1 MIINI
6 SISSN
11 LKVSD
16 LVLSL
21 HKKAGSKKNT
31 LGEYLKVLSVVKDKG
46 WVLDIELIDQVFA
59 HTYRSLFPDARHS
72 IYRIT
77 DLDREWPKLKLLT
90 KIKGQVALD
99 LLDDFAKYPSFGLDE
114 QAIKRK
120 IQYSKEE

>member
-6 SISSN
+6 SISSTVT
-11 LKVSD
+11 VSD

-31 LGEYLKVLSVVKDKG
+31 LGEYLKVLSVVKDKQ
-46 WVLDIELIDQVFA
+46 WRLDIELQDPAFA
-59 HTYRSLFPDARHS
+59 RAYRSLFTDATQALWKIS
-72 IYRIT
+72 E
-77 DLDREWPKLKLLT
+77 LDKEFPKLKILT

-99 LLDDFAKYPSFGLDE
+99 MVDDYAIHPAYGLNE
-114 QAIKRK
+114 VELKRR